1 MAEQRGKRGR
11 EGEKMRTEEKR
22 EQEVQ
27 GTVSGFP
34 SPPLPLLSSSPSSLP
49 CVVLAGGKA
58 KPDIIALTGQ
68 SNRSQVVVRGKTLL
82 RHVIDALHTAG
93 ADGGTL
99 GPIAVVGDV
108 GGDAAYTVVGDSGD
122 FVGNVFAGLAC
133 FPDAPYVLITTS
145 DLPFLT
151 GAVVGEFARGAMA
164 LAQSEQADIIYPV
177 VPVALCYERF
187 PGVKRT
193 ALRLR
198 EGRFTGGNLV
208 LARPGF
214 LLAHHARIKDAY
226 AARKTPLRLAAM
238 LGVGMIGRLA
248 LSQKVHPG
256 LLTIP
261 LLEARAGRLLGGRA
275 RAYLS
280 QSPELAT
287 DLDRPSDFEAVGLS
301 PQEPAVP

>member
-1 MAEQRGKRGR
+1 M
-11 EGEKMRTEEKR
+11 TD
-22 EQEVQ
+22 
-27 GTVSGFP
+27 
-34 SPPLPLLSSSPSSLP
+34 SLP
-49 CVVLAGGKA
+49 CVVLAGGRA
-58 KPDIIALTGQ
+58 KPDMVALTGQ
-68 SNRSQVVVRGKTLL
+68 SNRSQVTVRGKTLL
-82 RHVIDALHTAG
+82 RHVVDALQSAG
-93 ADGGTL
+93 QAGKPL
-99 GPIAVVGDV
+99 GPIAVVGNV
-108 GGDAAYTVVGDSGD
+108 PSDAAYTVVADTDD

-133 FPDAPYVLITTS
+133 FPDAPYVLIATS

-151 GAVVGEFARGAMA
+151 GEVVGEFARGAYA
-164 LAQSEQADIIYPV
+164 LAHAEQADIIYPI

-214 LLAHHARIKDAY
+214 LLAHHARIADAY

-256 LLTIP
+256 LLTVP
-261 LLEARAGRLLGGRA
+261 LLEARAGKLLGGRA

-301 PQEPAVP
+301 PQEPVLP